1 MSMTQLQITDPSD
14 WEIWTAVP
22 NALTGA
28 ISTCDV
34 ITGDIGSISREL
46 NCFPHKEG
54 EQTFLVCLFPGLSM
68 SSWSHVSV

>member
-54 EQTFLVCLFPGLSM
+54 EQTFLVSP
-68 SSWSHVSV
+68 